1 MSFIDSIKSWLS
13 GNKDTV
19 NNAVDKGGEFLKNKA
34 PQHEDKID
42 AARDKFDGVFNKE
55 SEPLSP
61 HDGHD
66 SKEAEDKSDSSEVK
80 SEANPVVPEE
90 ESFVSEGV
98 GEGSSAHDNTDSTA
112 EISDISVDNLS
123 ESEYSTE
130 GLVDEDAE
138 DVSVG
143 SGEET
148 VETIPDFTDD
158 DSPQR
163 ADIDPDS
170 PAGFTELSEEQDLD
184 YSPVV
189 EPEPENEKLVEDAP
203 IEVDDTK
210 DSEGSSDVVS
220 EDVDD
225 SRAVPEDYDVSPR
238 AVSDTSSDAVSGGS
252 SDVVS
257 EDYDVSPRA
266 VSDTSSDA
274 VSGGSSD
281 VVSED
286 YDVSPRAVSETS
298 SDAVSGGSS
307 DVVSEDV
314 DDSRAVSGGSSDVVS
329 EDVDDSRA
337 VSGGRSDVVSE
348 DVDDSR
354 AVSEGSS
361 DVVSEDYDVSS
372 RAVSEGSSDVDSED
386 VDSRAEDATLSTPLS
401 TEDPLE
407 TSASRGESADSTES
421 EIPAPEAPSESPVQ
435 VEEDVNSA
443 IEEEDLIDPKNNA
456 LTGFVEDDN
465 KAEGSVEGSDL
476 VNTEVTGFSLKEP
489 DEDFSLTDNTLK
501 ETLADKVEDSDSS
514 KTLGDLLD
522 EDNRE

>member
-225 SRAVPEDYDVSPR
+225 SRAVP
-238 AVSDTSSDAVSGGS
+238 
-252 SDVVS
+252 